1 MDEASNA
8 MLVKI
13 RPQAIPLAELY
24 SLSDDLQPTA
34 IGNQYG
40 DIYETHVE
48 WAKTSRMNDPKNGS
62 IPKGFNQYLLPIL
75 KGKL

>member
-1 MDEASNA
+1 
-8 MLVKI
+8 MLAKI

-24 SLSDDLQPTA
+24 SVHDDLFPTA
-34 IGNQYG
+34 IGNKYG

-48 WAKTSRMNDPKNGS
+48 WAKDSRMNDPANGS
-62 IPKGFNQYLLPIL
+62 IPKGFNQYLMPIL